1 MYDIEVYADRF
12 EQEEA
17 YALECNAEQALEN
30 AATQQRSSE
39 INQQAD
45 DPLERMDAQCDAV
58 KALRSS
64 LNPSTAQTEEETA
77 LFTEWL
83 S

>member
-1 MYDIEVYADRF
+1 MYHDIEVYADRF

-17 YALECNAEQALEN
+17 YALECNAELEHEEALER
-30 AATQQRSSE
+30 AAQL
-39 INQQAD
+39 AVV
-45 DPLERMDAQCDAV
+45 LERMDRVLEAMGGV
-58 KALRSS
+58 IPSS
-64 LNPSTAQTEEETA
+64 APVQTEEETA